1 MDRLLRSLAP
11 ISDAGWSA
19 IEAEAKS
26 RITTFLAARKL
37 VDFEGPHGWD
47 HSAIDLG
54 RADNIAGPVNDVEAR
69 LRRVMPLVELR
80 VPFTVSRRELDNV
93 DRGATDADFGT
104 LDVATGRL
112 GLAENTLVFRG
123 NPGAGITGLLE
134 SSSHQS

>member
-123 NPGAGITGLLE
+123 NSGAGIT
-134 SSSHQS
+134 